1 MKEGFKDEKLQNIYD
16 EGFCLGITYGPSKRI
31 TRLLGRKGEIYSPME
46 DMKEQEIIVEIISA
60 CNELGANVPEI
71 LLEELTMKEIQVFI
85 LGYINGKMKNI
96 RNRADKK
103 YHEKIGLVSK
113 SYKLHEDVVQAFAEA
128 CKEADVSLSSTLE
141 RLMLEFVEDVVS
153 K

>member
-1 MKEGFKDEKLQNIYD
+1 MKECFKDERLQDIYD

-31 TRLLGRKGEIYSPME
+31 TRLLGRKEEIYSPME
-46 DMKEQEIIVEIISA
+46 NMKEQEIIVELMSA

-85 LGYINGKMKNI
+85 FGYINGK
-96 RNRADKK
+96 
-103 YHEKIGLVSK
+103 IGLISK

-128 CKEADVSLSSTLE
+128 CKEADVSLSATLE
-141 RLMLEFVEDVVS
+141 RLMLEFVEEVIS

>member
-1 MKEGFKDEKLQNIYD
+1 MEQCFKSERLQNIYD
-16 EGFCLGITYGPSKRI
+16 DGFSLGITYGPSKRI
-31 TRLLGRKGEIYSPME
+31 NKLLGRKNETYAPME
-46 DMKEQEIIVEIISA
+46 NMKEQEIIIELMSA

-85 LGYINGKMKNI
+85 FGYINGKMKNI

-113 SYKLHEDVVQAFAEA
+113 SYKLHDDVVQAFAEA
-128 CKEADVSLSSTLE
+128 CKEADVSLSATLE
-141 RLMLEFVEDVVS
+141 RLMLEFVEDVIS

>member
-1 MKEGFKDEKLQNIYD
+1 MKEGFKDERLQNIYD

-31 TRLLGRKGEIYSPME
+31 TRLLGRKEEIYSPME
-46 DMKEQEIIVEIISA
+46 NMKEQEIIVELMSA
-60 CNELGANVPEI
+60 CNELGANVPKI

-85 LGYINGKMKNI
+85 FGYINGKMKNI

-103 YHEKIGLVSK
+103 YHEKIGLISK

-128 CKEADVSLSSTLE
+128 CKEANVSLAATLE
-141 RLMLEFVEDVVS
+141 RLMLEFVEEVIS